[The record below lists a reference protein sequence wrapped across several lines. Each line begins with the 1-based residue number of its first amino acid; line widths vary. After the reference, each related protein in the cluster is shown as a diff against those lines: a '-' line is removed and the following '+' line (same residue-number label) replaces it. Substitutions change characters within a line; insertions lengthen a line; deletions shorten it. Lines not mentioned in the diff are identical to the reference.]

1 LDRFRWPAQC
11 WGVTALKPTLGRV
24 PHATA
29 IEPFDTPIAIQLTAV
44 QGPMARR
51 IPDLRAALDVIAGPT

>member
-1 LDRFRWPAQC
+1 
-11 WGVTALKPTLGRV
+11 V